1 MRGLAN
7 VPTFGDDKDM
17 DSVLEHP
24 VLVLNRFWQPIHT
37 CAVRRSLHLLFTGH
51 AQIVQVEGDDCFKT
65 HDLISW
71 IRYSDTRRG
80 AEMIHGARIS
90 LLVPKIVVLSLYDRL
105 PRLEVK
111 FSRRNVLLRDKF
123 TCQYCA
129 KVLPETQL
137 NLDHVTPRD
146 KGGRTNWE
154 NIVTSCFRC
163 NTRKANK
170 LPQEAGMHP
179 RSKPFAPR
187 WRPLFGLHENGL
199 ADASWNH
206 FCQPDNGGH
215 RLPV

>member
-1 MRGLAN
+1 M
-7 VPTFGDDKDM
+7 T
-17 DSVLEHP
+17 SVLEHP
-24 VLVLNRFWQPIHT
+24 VLVLNRFWQPVHT
-37 CAVRRSLHLLFTGH
+37 CSVRRSLHLLFIGH
-51 AQIVQVEGDDCFKT
+51 AHVVQVEGDECFNT
-65 HDLISW
+65 HDLTSW
-71 IRYSDTRRG
+71 IRHSGGYSG
-80 AEMIHGARIS
+80 AEMIHGASIS
-90 LLVPKIVVLSLYDRL
+90 MLVPKIVVLSMYDRM

-111 FSRRNVLLRDKF
+111 FSRRNVFLRDQF

-146 KGGRTNWE
+146 KGGRTTWD

-199 ADASWNH
+199 ADASWGH
-206 FCQPDNGGH
+206 FLQTRSGET
-215 RLPV
+215 RLSA

>member
-1 MRGLAN
+1 MMNCLL
-7 VPTFGDDKDM
+7 D
-17 DSVLEHP
+17 HP
-24 VLVLNRFWQPIHT
+24 VLVLNRFWQPVHT
-37 CAVRRSLHLLFTGH
+37 CSVRRSLHLLCIGH
-51 AQIVQVEGDDCFKT
+51 AQVVQVEGEERFNT
-65 HDLISW
+65 HDLSSW
-71 IRYSDTRRG
+71 IGYSSSCGG
-80 AEMIHGARIS
+80 AEMIHGARIAI
-90 LLVPKIVVLSLYDRL
+90 LVPKIVVLAIYDRL

-111 FSRRNVLLRDKF
+111 FRRRNVFLRDRF

-146 KGGRTNWE
+146 KGGRTTWE

-170 LPQEAGMHP
+170 LPHEAGMHP

-199 ADASWNH
+199 ADESWNH
-206 FCQPDNGGH
+206 FIQPERGES
-215 RLPV
+215 RLSA